1 MAATAAAAAATTTPS
16 SPLLRRAAAA
26 PTTGR
31 HYHLGCST
39 KPSPLELRHRA
50 ARLATARALLPD
62 RVTPFSFDAD
72 GDDHPREECGVFG
85 VIGDLD
91 ASSLCYLGLQK
102 LQHRGEEGAG
112 IAASGADGK
121 LKSVTGLGL
130 VGDVFG
136 DPARL
141 AKLPGDAAIG
151 HVRYSTAGASSMR
164 NVQPFLA
171 AYRFGQLAVA
181 HNGNLVNYQA
191 LRSKLEAQGSIFNTS
206 SDTEVILHLIA
217 TSLSRPLLS
226 RICDACERLAG
237 AYSLLFLTADK
248 LFAVRDPFGFR
259 PLVMGRRPNGAIV
272 FASETCALDLIDA
285 AYEREVEPGEVVV
298 VDRRDMSVS
307 YACLVPHRP
316 RKSCVFEHIYFA
328 LPNSVV
334 FGHAVH
340 ERRSAYGRALAEES
354 PAPTADVVIPVPDSG
369 FYAALGF
376 AQASGLEFQQGLI
389 RWHYSGRSFIQPSQA
404 IRDLAVKLKL
414 APVRG
419 VITGKSVVVVD
430 DSLVRGTTSSKI
442 VRLLRDAG
450 AREVHMRIASPPVI
464 GSCLYGIDTPSEGE
478 LISNRM
484 DLEGVRRSIG
494 CDSLAFL
501 SLDKLH
507 SIYGDEAH
515 ELCDACFS
523 RNYPVLPTVPEPVP
537 ELVSAFED

>member
-1 MAATAAAAAATTTPS
+1 MAAAAAATATTAPS
-16 SPLLRRAAAA
+16 SPFLRRATAA
-26 PTTGR
+26 PTTVP
-31 HYHLGCST
+31 HYQLRCSPN
-39 KPSPLELRHRA
+39 PSSLELRQRA
-50 ARLATARALLPD
+50 ARAAPARALLPD
-62 RVTPFSFDAD
+62 RITPFSFDAD

-85 VIGDLD
+85 VIGDPD

-112 IAASGADGK
+112 IAAADADGK

-136 DPARL
+136 DPTRL

-191 LRSKLEAQGSIFNTS
+191 LRNKLEAQGSIFNTS

-226 RICDACERLAG
+226 RICDACERLNG

-248 LFAVRDPFGFR
+248 VFAVRDPFGFR
-259 PLVMGRRPNGAIV
+259 PLVMGRRPNGAVV

-285 AYEREVEPGEVVV
+285 AYEREVAPGEVVV

-484 DLEGVRRSIG
+484 DLEGVRRTIG

>member
-1 MAATAAAAAATTTPS
+1 MAAAAATPTAS
-16 SPLLRRAAAA
+16 SGLIRYAAAA
-26 PTTGR
+26 PAHSHHQAR
-31 HYHLGCST
+31 CSSAR
-39 KPSPLELRHRA
+39 PSLLALRHRA
-50 ARLATARALLPD
+50 ARPA
-62 RVTPFSFDAD
+62 PFDYD
-72 GDDHPREECGVFG
+72 GDETGDDHPREECGVFG
-85 VIGDLD
+85 VVGDPD
-91 ASSLCYLGLQK
+91 ATSLCYLGLQK
-102 LQHRGEEGAG
+102 LQHRGEEGTG
-112 IAASGADGK
+112 IAAAGEDGTIK
-121 LKSVTGLGL
+121 LERGLGL

-136 DPARL
+136 ADPTRLARL
-141 AKLPGDAAIG
+141 PGHAAIG
-151 HVRYSTAGASSMR
+151 HVRYSTAGAAASLR

-171 AYRFGQLAVA
+171 GYRFGQLAVA
-181 HNGNLVNYQA
+181 HNGNLVNYHA
-191 LRSKLEAQGSIFNTS
+191 LRNKLEAQGSIFSTS
-206 SDTEVILHLIA
+206 SDTEVIQHLIA
-217 TSLSRPLLS
+217 TSLSRPLLA

-248 LFAVRDPFGFR
+248 LLAVRDPFGFR
-259 PLVMGRRPNGAIV
+259 PLVMGRRRNGAVV

-307 YACLVPHRP
+307 SACLVPHRP

-376 AQASGLEFQQGLI
+376 SQTSGLEFQQGLI

-414 APVRG
+414 APVHG
-419 VITGKSVVVVD
+419 VIRGKSVVVVD

-484 DLEGVRRSIG
+484 DLEGVRRTIG

-507 SIYGDEAH
+507 SIYGDEAP
-515 ELCDACFS
+515 EFCDACFS

>member
-1 MAATAAAAAATTTPS
+1 MAATAAAAAATAHHPS
-16 SPLLRRAAAA
+16 SPLFRRAAAA

-31 HYHLGCST
+31 HYQFRWSA
-39 KPSPLELRHRA
+39 KPTPLELQRRA
-50 ARLATARALLPD
+50 ARLAPARAEFPD
-62 RVTPFSFDAD
+62 RVTPFTFNAD
-72 GDDHPREECGVFG
+72 GDDHPKEECGVFG
-85 VIGDLD
+85 VIGDPD
-91 ASSLCYLGLQK
+91 ASSTCYLGLQH
-102 LQHRGEEGAG
+102 LQHRGEE
-112 IAASGADGK
+112 GADGK

-130 VGDVFG
+130 VGEVFA
-136 DPARL
+136 DPSRL
-141 AKLPGDAAIG
+141 AKLPGSAAIG
-151 HVRYSTAGASSMR
+151 HVRYSTAGSSSMR

-181 HNGNLVNYQA
+181 HNGNLVNYKA
-191 LRSKLEAQGSIFNTS
+191 LRNKLEAQGSIFNTS

-259 PLVMGRRPNGAIV
+259 PLVMGRRRNGAIV
-272 FASETCALDLIDA
+272 FSSETCAFHLTDT

-316 RKSCVFEHIYFA
+316 RKSCVFEHIYFS
-328 LPNSVV
+328 LPNSIV

-340 ERRSAYGRALAEES
+340 ERREAYGRALAEES

-369 FYAALGF
+369 FYAARGF
-376 AQASGLEFQQGLI
+376 SEASHIPFQQGLI
-389 RWHYSGRSFIQPSQA
+389 RWHYSGRSFIHPTQE
-404 IRDLAVKLKL
+404 IRDLKVKVKLS
-414 APVRG
+414 PVGG
-419 VITGKSVVVVD
+419 VIDGKSVVVVD

-484 DLEGVRRSIG
+484 DLEGLRKAIG

-501 SLDKLH
+501 SLSKLH
-507 SIYGDEAH
+507 SIYGDEAN